1 MVNFLAMPEYKVS
14 NPFDVSPL
22 YNALDSNQRLGQQQ
36 RQFDAQNK
44 LQQAQLGIQQE
55 RLGMEKQT
63 HAAQQHQIMA
73 QRVGGMAQMGLN
85 EKDPARRQAILD
97 RIISLHPD
105 KTKLGPEY
113 LSPDTAFPMLVREA
127 EGFRSRESD
136 AKLGLIGAQT
146 TLAQAQAQ
154 KARREAELGPD
165 TFGKTGAVFQGQDG
179 KFYTIQFGSR
189 GQRNIL
195 PVEAPGTGG
204 GPGVPLAPAKGVQVV
219 GDEVISSATGGTV
232 RNVGPQLSGGARAKA
247 EGKEIGELLTKIPAA
262 QNAHAV
268 MTAKD
273 KVAFSIIDRTLPNVN
288 GWTAG
293 LLGSAAA
300 KIPGTPAHDMA
311 NRLNTLKAQS
321 GFSELQ
327 AMRDASPTGGAL
339 GQVSEMENKLL
350 QQVWTSIE
358 QSQSPEELR
367 YNLGVLR
374 EVIAGRSDRMRAN
387 IERLQRLQGGAHAG
401 AGAPTPQG
409 GQDMPRPSSPEEAAR
424 LPRGTRFIAPD
435 GSIRTVP

>member
-1 MVNFLAMPEYKVS
+1 MAFNHLALPEYKVS
-14 NPFDVSPL
+14 NPWDTTPI

-36 RQFDAQNK
+36 RQFDATNKLAQAHLGLAQNQDRRAQAQFDTQQE
-44 LQQAQLGIQQE
+44 LQQARMAAGRVQGIMQLPAEQ
-55 RLGMEKQT
+55 R
-63 HAAQQHQIMA
+63 AAAWAQARKMPGFSDLPAEFDNFEFAAPQI
-73 QRVGGMAQMGLN
+73 LN
-85 EKDPARRQAILD
+85 KAREYMSEKDQAQI
-97 RIISLHPD
+97 
-105 KTKLGPEY
+105 
-113 LSPDTAFPMLVREA
+113 
-127 EGFRSRESD
+127 
-136 AKLGLIGAQT
+136 GLIKGQT
-146 TLAQAQAQ
+146 TLAQAQAE

-165 TFGKTGAVFQGQDG
+165 TFGKAGSVFQGPDG

-195 PVEAPGTGG
+195 PVEAPGAGG

-219 GDEVISSATGGTV
+219 GDEVISNATGGAV
-232 RNVGPQLSGGARAKA
+232 RNVAPQLAGGARAKA

-358 QSQSPEELR
+358 QSQSPDELKH
-367 YNLGVLR
+367 NLGVLR
-374 EVIAGRSDRMRAN
+374 EVIAGRSERMRAN
-387 IERLQRLQGGAHAG
+387 IERLQRMQGGASAG
-401 AGAPTPQG
+401 AGAQPQQG

>member
-105 KTKLGPEY
+105 KTNLGPEY
-113 LSPDTAFPMLVREA
+113 LSPDTAFPMLIREA

-154 KARREAELGPD
+154 KARTEAAMGGETPSNIREWQAFQRMTPEQQQQYLTMKRANPYLNTGTAFVQPNLVQPGTVQGSIPID
-165 TFGKTGAVFQGQDG
+165 VAGKEAAKAAG
-179 KFYTIQFGSR
+179 KFEG
-189 GQRNIL
+189 GAEQRNQGKARLDTLLGGLAQDYMTLNQSGGIVN
-195 PVEAPGTGG
+195 PDKGTMDNLTARARSSGLG
-204 GPGVPLAPAKGVQVV
+204 QTVAGAMGSKEQSIRQQINNSRPLLIQGIMQ
-219 GDEVISSATGGTV
+219 ATGM
-232 RNVGPQLSGGARAKA
+232 SARALDSN
-247 EGKEIGELLTKIPAA
+247 KELEFYL
-262 QNAHAV
+262 QAV
-268 MTAKD
+268 TNPQSDLHSNLVAIDAID
-273 KVAFSIIDRTLPNVN
+273 KTYGLGGVLKRTLPPELYERVSRD
-288 GWTAG
+288 AQ
-293 LLGSAAA
+293 LALARRPIA
-300 KIPGTPAHDMA
+300 PPMP
-311 NRLNTLKAQS
+311 QS
-321 GFSELQ
+321 GPP
-327 AMRDASPTGGAL
+327 AGG
-339 GQVSEMENKLL
+339 G
-350 QQVWTSIE
+350 WSI
-358 QSQSPEELR
+358 
-367 YNLGVLR
+367 
-374 EVIAGRSDRMRAN
+374 
-387 IERLQRLQGGAHAG
+387 QRV
-401 AGAPTPQG
+401 
-409 GQDMPRPSSPEEAAR
+409 D
-424 LPRGTRFIAPD
+424 
-435 GSIRTVP
+435 